1 MFSWLIEGMQDFLE
15 LLYTW
20 VGSYGIAII
29 IFTLI
34 IRVILYPLTA
44 KQTRSMKGMKK
55 LQPKLDKIKEEY
67 EDDKETQQKKVMEL
81 YQKNNVNPI
90 AGCLPLILQ
99 MAIIIPLFR
108 AIQGLEFPP
117 GAEGFLWIDSLS
129 DPDMILVFLNAGAVY
144 LQSTF
149 TQRNAG
155 NQKAGSMMKWIMPV
169 FIFIIGFQLPAGVLV
184 YFVTSTLIHA
194 LQHYK
199 LSQETSEEEALE
211 NG

>member
-15 LLYTW
+15 IIYTF
-20 VGSYGIAII
+20 VGSYGVAII

-34 IRVILYPLTA
+34 IRALLYPLTA
-44 KQTRSMKGMKK
+44 KQTRSMKGMKQ
-55 LQPKLDKIKEEY
+55 LQPKLEKIKEEY
-67 EDDKETQQKKVMEL
+67 EDDKETQQEKIMEV
-81 YQKNNVNPI
+81 YKENNVNPI

-108 AIQGLEFPP
+108 AIQGLEFEA
-117 GAEGFLWIDSLS
+117 GQEAFLWIESLAE
-129 DPDMILVFLNAGAVY
+129 PDMILVFLNAGAVY
-144 LQSTF
+144 LQSTL
-149 TQRNAG
+149 TQKNAG

-184 YFVTSTLIHA
+184 YFVTSTLMHA

-199 LSQETSEEEALE
+199 LSQETDEEEALE